1 MTCDQGNSPP
11 GKPIVFQD
19 WRKNAHSV
27 VRKAAMGH
35 KIRLDA
41 CQKAFWDHR

>member
-1 MTCDQGNSPP
+1 MAEAPLSSD
-11 GKPIVFQD
+11 PID
-19 WRKNAHSV
+19 LKATLDHALSV

-41 CQKAFWDHR
+41 CHKAFWDRR